1 MQFSAF
7 FTLVFVT
14 LQMGVVISN
23 PLPTPAPAPVPVP
36 EIETPAIRGRIS
48 TSYWIVLY
56 LHKRWSIPPNPPL
69 GGPECLGKYIELEGT
84 LVKSFFRG
92 AALRRWLRRPDC
104 PQIPRPG
111 HAMERERITQKTV
124 IHFSRASTHLGN
136 SLVLYYPPNSNIA
149 VAGSIKQTLS
159 VGDGVKFVIRRQA
172 PLPRGM
178 RDPFARYPLFPA
190 STYSSEMENFTD
202 TAPVDDCVRCDPAVS
217 PPTLGRRPA
226 DLYMGP

>member
-1 MQFSAF
+1 MPQPH
-7 FTLVFVT
+7 V
-14 LQMGVVISN
+14 LQPQ
-23 PLPTPAPAPVPVP
+23 PLFCATKQ
-36 EIETPAIRGRIS
+36 RR
-48 TSYWIVLY
+48 
-56 LHKRWSIPPNPPL
+56 R
-69 GGPECLGKYIELEGT
+69 YIELEGT
-84 LVKSFFRG
+84 LAKSFFRG

-111 HAMERERITQKTV
+111 YAMERERITQKTV
-124 IHFSRASTHLGN
+124 IHFSRANTHLGN
-136 SLVLYYPPNSNIA
+136 SLVLYYPPNSNTA
-149 VAGSIKQTLS
+149 VAGSIKQILS
-159 VGDGVKFVIRRQA
+159 VGDDVKFVIRRQA